1 MMGEAEIHSNVLKR
15 IEREHSDGLSSQAI
29 LDLLS
34 SLGVRFSEA
43 TLRKWVQLGLL
54 PRSVRV
60 GRKGKHSGSQ
70 GMYPSS
76 IITQIVRIKEM
87 LARGLTIE
95 QIQREVLFV
104 RADIE
109 DFERSLARIF
119 LVLDDAREKLDSDT
133 LGVQVAQEIDEARSL
148 ADELVRKLLEIE
160 ARLISRAS
168 ASSVGSSQSAT
179 G

>member
-1 MMGEAEIHSNVLKR
+1 MGGADIHGSVLDR
-15 IEREHSDGLSSQAI
+15 IERDHPEGLSSSEL
-29 LDLLS
+29 LDILS

-43 TLRKWVQLGLL
+43 TLRKWVQIGML

-70 GMYPSS
+70 GMYPAT
-76 IITQIVRIKEM
+76 ILRQILRIKEM
-87 LARGLTIE
+87 MAQDLTIE

-109 DFERSLARIF
+109 EFERSLARIF
-119 LVLDDAREKLDSDT
+119 LVLEDARSKITSEIALRSISQDLDQAKRLS
-133 LGVQVAQEIDEARSL
+133 E
-148 ADELVRKLLEIE
+148 ELVKKLAEIE
-160 ARLISRAS
+160 ARLISRAE
-168 ASSVGSSQSAT
+168 GSESRRAT

>member
-1 MMGEAEIHSNVLKR
+1 MGEPDIHNSVLEQL
-15 IEREHSDGLSSQAI
+15 EREYADGLSSQSI
-29 LDLLS
+29 LDILS

-60 GRKGKHSGSQ
+60 GRKGKHAGSQ
-70 GMYPSS
+70 GMYPAA
-76 IITQIVRIKEM
+76 ILRQILRIKHM
-87 LARGLTIE
+87 MSQDLTIE

-104 RADIE
+104 RADIQE
-109 DFERSLARIF
+109 FERSLSRIF
-119 LVLDDAREKLDSDT
+119 LVLEDARQK
-133 LGVQVAQEIDEARSL
+133 VQSETVGFSLSQDLEAARSL
-148 ADELVRKLLEIE
+148 ADELVRKLSDIE

-168 ASSVGSSQSAT
+168 ASSAGRSQLAT

>member
-1 MMGEAEIHSNVLKR
+1 MGEADIHSSVLDR
-15 IEREHSDGLSSQAI
+15 IESEHADGLTSQGI
-29 LDLLS
+29 LDILA

-70 GMYPSS
+70 GMYPAT
-76 IITQIVRIKEM
+76 ILRQILRIKEM
-87 LARGLTIE
+87 MAKDLTID

-109 DFERSLARIF
+109 EFERSLSRIF
-119 LVLDDAREKLDSDT
+119 LVLEQAREKLHSET
-133 LGVQVAQEIDEARSL
+133 LGFSISQDIGVARSL
-148 ADELVRKLLEIE
+148 ADELVRKLSDIE

-168 ASSVGSSQSAT
+168 ASSVDSSHSAT

>member
-1 MMGEAEIHSNVLKR
+1 MGGADIDSIVLDR
-15 IEREHSDGLSSQAI
+15 LEREHPEGLSSSEL
-29 LDLLS
+29 LDILS

-70 GMYPSS
+70 GMYPAT
-76 IITQIVRIKEM
+76 ILRQILRIKEM
-87 LARGLTIE
+87 MAQDLTIE

-109 DFERSLARIF
+109 EFERSLARIF
-119 LVLDDAREKLDSDT
+119 GVLEDARSKLSS
-133 LGVQVAQEIDEARSL
+133 EIAVRSISQDLEQARRLS
-148 ADELVRKLLEIE
+148 DELVKKLSDIE
-160 ARLISRAS
+160 TRLINRVAVDGLSHE
-168 ASSVGSSQSAT
+168 AT

>member
-1 MMGEAEIHSNVLKR
+1 MGEMDIHNEALDRLESEHAEGI
-15 IEREHSDGLSSQAI
+15 SSQSI
-29 LDLLS
+29 LDTLS

-70 GMYPSS
+70 GMYPAT
-76 IITQIVRIKEM
+76 ILRQILRIKGM
-87 LARGLTIE
+87 MSKDLTIE

-104 RADIE
+104 RADIAE
-109 DFERSLARIF
+109 LERSLSRIF
-119 LVLDDAREKLDSDT
+119 LVLEDARQKVDSQTVGYSLAQD
-133 LGVQVAQEIDEARSL
+133 LGAARFL
-148 ADELVRKLLEIE
+148 ADELVRKLNDIE

-168 ASSVGSSQSAT
+168 ASPSVGPSRIAT

>member
-1 MMGEAEIHSNVLKR
+1 MGEADIHDNVLAR
-15 IEREHSDGLSSQAI
+15 IEREHADGLTSQAI
-29 LDLLS
+29 LEMLS

-60 GRKGKHSGSQ
+60 GRKGKHAGSQ
-70 GMYPSS
+70 GMYPST
-76 IITQIVRIKEM
+76 ILRQILRIKDM
-87 LARGLTIE
+87 MSQDLTIE

-109 DFERSLARIF
+109 EFERSLSRVF
-119 LVLDDAREKLDSDT
+119 LVLEEARRK
-133 LGVQVAQEIDEARSL
+133 VQSQTVGFSISQDLEAARSL
-148 ADELVRKLLEIE
+148 ADELVRKLSDIE

-168 ASSVGSSQSAT
+168 ASPADRSQLAA